1 MSEAVPH
8 FDVTV
13 ACQKLV
19 SIRVLNT
26 MTTTAVHAFN
36 SIPGI
41 EMQDVEKLKTLNFDR
56 YMIAIIASAHCV
68 CLAVFLS
75 ASLADLISVGCSW
88 ADFHH
93 NMQREDDDDGEIFKT
108 PFPVGV
114 LEGIREMLSDWEHDK
129 KAAEAQDEPEK
140 VHPVSW
146 PGSEFFVAVW
156 LVWL

>member
-93 NMQREDDDDGEIFKT
+93 NMQREDDDDGEIFKIDS
-108 PFPVGV
+108 VAGRRARRDSRNA
-114 LEGIREMLSDWEHDK
+114 LRLGARQEGC
-129 KAAEAQDEPEK
+129 
-140 VHPVSW
+140 
-146 PGSEFFVAVW
+146 GSTGRA
-156 LVWL
+156 

>member
-1 MSEAVPH
+1 M
-8 FDVTV
+8 
-13 ACQKLV
+13 

-93 NMQREDDDDGEIFKT
+93 NMQREDGDDGEIFKT
-108 PFPVGV
+108 PLPVGV
-114 LEGIREMLSDWEHDK
+114 LEGIREMLSDWEHNK

>member
-41 EMQDVEKLKTLNFDR
+41 EMQDVKKLKTLNFDR

-93 NMQREDDDDGEIFKT
+93 NMQREDDDDGEIFK
-108 PFPVGV
+108 V
-114 LEGIREMLSDWEHDK
+114 LQKLLLLLPHQLFQQTLIELNLHDK
-129 KAAEAQDEPEK
+129 AKPI
-140 VHPVSW
+140 
-146 PGSEFFVAVW
+146 GSLLF
-156 LVWL
+156 